1 MDAAKEAFKKSNECD
16 KKNIDPIFELAKIA
30 KSDDPNQAENYLEQL
45 NQIDL
50 NKAAEL
56 KEIFNK

>member
-1 MDAAKEAFKKSNECD
+1 LIPYLNWQKLQKMMIQTQAK
-16 KKNIDPIFELAKIA
+16 
-30 KSDDPNQAENYLEQL
+30 NYLEQL

-50 NKAAEL
+50 DKAAEL

>member
-1 MDAAKEAFKKSNECD
+1 MQQKKHSKNLTNVI

>member
-1 MDAAKEAFKKSNECD
+1 LQ
-16 KKNIDPIFELAKIA
+16 KN
-30 KSDDPNQAENYLEQL
+30 DDPNQAKNYLEQL

-50 NKAAEL
+50 DKAAEL